1 MQQLSDLNLM
11 PVWVTPSHRALSAR
25 VLMQGH
31 LLKAL
36 PVLEGGDIVGLIT
49 LERAVGAADEVEVRQ
64 IMLPEVTVMDGST
77 TLVKAA
83 QLFVDRQIETAAVVD
98 RGQLQGMVTVHAL
111 LRELR
116 RTWDPLTGLG
126 WSDRLREWGSEML
139 TSGREISIIFIDI
152 NRFGEFNKRFGH
164 IVGDRVLQRVAQL
177 LKREIDPTRDV
188 VVRYG
193 GDEFA
198 IGTPRLAD
206 EAEALRERLMSAA
219 ESMTATE
226 EGQPITYSI
235 GIGGGRRTKL
245 REDAHIPS
253 MLDEIIN
260 NASRDALARKPLA
273 KDENRLEVVS
283 GERERE
289 SQTPPPITINEPP
302 AFRPRF
308 DP

>member
-1 MQQLSDLNLM
+1 MQKLSDLNLI
-11 PVWVTPSHRALSAR
+11 PVWVTPSHRAMSAK

-31 LLKAL
+31 LLKSL
-36 PVLEGGDIVGLIT
+36 PVMEGGEIVGLVS
-49 LERAVGAADEVEVRQ
+49 LERALAASDEAEVRS
-64 IMLPEVTVMDGST
+64 ILNAELTVMDGST

-83 QLFVDRQIETAAVVD
+83 QVFVDRQIEIAAVVD
-98 RGQLQGMVTVHAL
+98 GGQLQGMVTVHAL

-139 TSGREISIIFIDI
+139 TSGREISIIFVDI
-152 NRFGEFNKRFGH
+152 NRFGDFNKKYGH
-164 IVGDRVLQRVAQL
+164 IVGDRVLQRVAQVL
-177 LKREIDPTRDV
+177 RSEIDPNRDV

-198 IGTPRLAD
+198 IGTPRPYEEADQLRDRLILA
-206 EAEALRERLMSAA
+206 
-219 ESMTATE
+219 
-226 EGQPITYSI
+226 GQDLQVGEDGHAISYSI

-260 NASRDALARKPLA
+260 NASRDALARKPKA
-273 KDENRLEVVS
+273 AEASRLEVVTN
-283 GERERE
+283 
-289 SQTPPPITINEPP
+289 TPEVAPITINAPTVEPP